1 MKRFFNRATR
11 LARPAGRRANGTL
24 VVADHDNATLNIVT
38 RVAVAAASE
47 LGNEVTV
54 LVAGKGCGGVA
65 EEASKVTGVAKV
77 AVADDPLYE
86 NCLAENVSSLIKK
99 MQDERGYTHIMMAN
113 NSFAKN
119 ILPRAAA
126 LLDLSQVSDVMAF
139 KSPDTFTRAMY
150 AGNALCTVQSEEAV
164 KLLTVRTT
172 AWPPAEDGKS
182 AATVENV
189 AAGDKCEG
197 TSFVAGG
204 KSTNAGPSL
213 TSSKKVVS
221 GGRGMQNGDNFQ
233 MLYEMAGKL
242 DDCAVGA
249 SRAAVDAGFIGNE
262 LQVGQTGK
270 VVAPDLYVAV
280 GISGAI
286 QHLAGMKDS
295 KVIVAVNKDPE
306 APIFQIADYGLEADL
321 FKAVPELNEKL
332 AS

>member
-1 MKRFFNRATR
+1 MRRFSKFGQCFSRAS
-11 LARPAGRRANGTL
+11 GRRFNGTL
-24 VVADHDNATLNIVT
+24 VVADHDNTTLNHVT
-38 RVAVAAASE
+38 RVAIAAAGDF
-47 LGNEVTV
+47 GNEVTV
-54 LVAGKGCGGVA
+54 LVAGQGCRDVA
-65 EEASKVTGVAKV
+65 EQAAKVSGVSKVAL
-77 AVADDPLYE
+77 ADDNSYA
-86 NCLAENVSSLIKK
+86 NCLAENVSMMIKK
-99 MQDERGYTHIMMAN
+99 IQEERGFTHIVMAN

-126 LLDLSQVSDVMAF
+126 LLDLSQVSDVMAI
-139 KSPDTFTRAMY
+139 KSADTFTRAMY
-150 AGNALCTVQSEEAV
+150 AGNALCTVQSEEAI

-172 AWPPAEDGKS
+172 AWPPAEDGTSEAPIEDVS
-182 AATVENV
+182 AA
-189 AAGDKCEG
+189 DSCEG
-197 TSFVAGG
+197 TSFVSEGG
-204 KSTNAGPSL
+204 ASNAGPSL

-221 GGRGMQNGDNFQ
+221 GGRGMQNGENFK
-233 MLYEMAGKL
+233 MLYDLASKL

-270 VVAPDLYVAV
+270 VVAPDLYMAV

-321 FKAVPELNEKL
+321 FKAVPELDQKL